1 MRIRRILC
9 LLLCAILCVP
19 LIAGCAKTDALDTD
33 TEGEEGKKTF
43 TIDVTGAGYTLAGTG
58 FTAVRTGTIP
68 KSLAA
73 ATVKPEGDAP
83 DDAIPTDAAFILTA
97 ASPTDESEIKK
108 HVSIYPAV
116 DYKVEKQSD
125 TVYKLTPQQPLEEG
139 AVYSIGV
146 GAEGKPAALRFAFQ
160 TETKFKLKSTLPADL
175 AVGVPVNT
183 GIELRFTKPVDGKNV
198 GDFIK
203 IEPEVKYSVRFYPD
217 GKTVVLI
224 PDDYLA
230 ENTVYNVTVEAGLA
244 ASPGETLES
253 GTTLK
258 FRTEAK
264 ASTTAEGR
272 IYISPSA
279 YELIFGTSQTPIYKW
294 WVYTSEGQEIKE
306 EDAQVKI
313 WRYPSVQALA
323 DAVKKM
329 AESRADIYFSGEEYK
344 YPTEGLEKIA
354 DYTSPITA
362 LEVNQYSRTNYIELR
377 TGGRGFYLCEV
388 TLTVKSS
395 GEPVTKTFQAIVQVT
410 DLRLYTEASEG
421 SLLLWVQGA
430 GGLDVSG
437 TSVSAE
443 LFSAPED
450 FHWNVDP
457 KETVY
462 TPANAKS
469 DKDGICYI
477 DSGENEYAYIIVEQ
491 GSDALF
497 RAASLYSYDTAKS
510 YFATVFTDREV
521 YFADDTVNFR
531 GYLRP
536 TRGGEMPK
544 RITVETNIGTKFSLP
559 VNADGSF
566 SGSYT
571 LEDFYGWGVN
581 FSFTDADGNSVENR
595 YIRVTQDEKPVYTAT
610 LSFDRPAY
618 NFGEDATLTLTAS
631 FFDGTPA
638 PGLKFELSSSYFSSG
653 VITLVTDEEGKA
665 TYTLKTGKV
674 NAYSTYPTSLYCSAQ
689 LSGYEGTSLYLYA
702 NALYF
707 HSDVYFAY
715 KHVDEEEGKGHILV
729 TLDKFD
735 AEKIAALTEGDE
747 IYGMDF
753 PQNLLAG
760 PAEGSVSVT
769 LAESWYEEIP
779 TGTVYDPI
787 SKTTSKTYRYEKR
800 DKTIESYTAKFT
812 DGKLKL
818 DYVENDTDHWLYY
831 TVTYKDTRGGNTYT
845 YTLNARDGSEWY
857 GPFMQDYKYYDLAY
871 DSSPKSVGDKT
882 EFTLKYGG
890 EPVNGGRLLYT
901 VYSDSRD
908 IVTVTGENNF
918 SLEYKAD
925 YIAGMQ
931 IFAVYFDGSDF
942 AYTGGT
948 SLSYDYEKNSSL
960 KLEITPDRDTYKP
973 GETATVT
980 VRVIDTATGK
990 PVTTGGVTL
999 AVVDEACFALG
1010 DQSVNPAAEFYGY
1023 IRVIPY
1029 VCRNMEIPLFM
1040 QAYGMG
1046 DGRVRSAAE
1055 TLAGMPAPM
1064 PGVNWDGAAGV
1075 TKDMSREEAAALQTA
1090 GGATGSVAIRQ
1101 TFLNNPLFATLDA
1114 KDGTATFTFTVPDN
1128 ITKWRLT
1135 AVAESETSTE
1145 PGGIKLGAATSQTV
1159 ATLPFFVS
1167 AYANSDYIAGDEV
1180 TVSARVFGTA
1190 LESGKE
1196 TAYTA
1201 TLTDANG
1208 KTVKT
1213 YEKTLAAGTQVFFSF
1228 GKLAEG
1234 SYSLTVTAVCGE
1246 YSDGVKLTFNVIKTG
1261 VLAPVFRN
1269 ILPGEIGT
1277 IKPAAYPVTL
1287 TFYNSVFDEWLRTAN
1302 FVMSRRSLRADSLA
1316 AYYAAGKA
1324 VVELMGGGEYLEQQL
1339 EEARNKLATYGS
1351 TLIPL
1356 LPYDTPGIELSA
1368 LISAAAPEALSD
1380 SRRAMLASEFR
1391 TRLEAGAD
1399 DDVEFAA
1406 LYLGL
1411 AATGEPVLT
1420 DLRYIAEHC
1429 ATMSLKAQL
1438 YICAAL
1444 AVIGDYASASALY
1457 SQVSDKYS
1465 GTAEDGSMFFADPA
1479 ASAEDRIAGAAAAL
1493 LTASLVARDDAD
1505 ALAKYIIT
1513 RTSSLELYVLQLA
1526 AYVRAYIPAEG
1537 KELSLTYQTADGGEH
1552 TETLTPYGC
1561 VSLTLDKAGLAGFK
1575 VISADDGVAVRVSY
1589 MGTLEEAMR
1598 GEKPTEEASLKK
1610 TITVYDA
1617 ARGLYKVKLDYK
1629 VTTNRDYS
1637 YFTLTDLIPSGGRYF
1652 YIEHSEYSNSNG
1664 YAYLYNV
1671 GQTMRGGI
1679 FVSNY
1684 TGKGDALSGR
1694 QTRTIT
1700 GSISYIIRVAI
1711 PGEYIAESAFMQNL
1725 ASSCYATSARQSITL
1740 K

>member
-9 LLLCAILCVP
+9 LVLCMVLCVP
-19 LIAGCAKTDALDTD
+19 LFAACANSGALDPDTD
-33 TEGEEGKKTF
+33 DEGNKKPF
-43 TIDVTGAGYTLAGTG
+43 TIDVSGAGYTLAGSS
-58 FTAVRTGTIP
+58 FKALRTGTIP
-68 KSLAA
+68 KALAA

-83 DDAIPTDAAFILTA
+83 DDAIPTDAAFILTT
-97 ASPTDESEIKK
+97 ASATDEAEIKK
-108 HVSIYPAV
+108 HISIYPAV

-125 TVYKLTPQQPLEEG
+125 TVYRLTPEQPLDEG

-146 GAEGKPAALRFAFQ
+146 GGEGQPAVLRFAFQ

-183 GIELRFTKPVDGKNV
+183 GIELRFTKPVDGKSI

-203 IEPEVKYSVRFYPD
+203 VEPEIKYTIKFYPD

-230 ENTVYNVTVEAGLA
+230 VNTVYTVTVDAELA
-244 ASPGETLES
+244 AVSGETLES
-253 GTTLK
+253 GTALK
-258 FRTEAK
+258 FRTEAEPT
-264 ASTTAEGR
+264 TTADGR
-272 IYISPSA
+272 VYISPEA
-279 YELIFGTSQTPIYKW
+279 NELIFGTSQTPVYKW

-313 WRYPSVQALA
+313 WRYPSAQVLA

-329 AESRADIYFSGEEYK
+329 AESRADIYFSGEEFK
-344 YPTEGLEKIA
+344 YPTDGLEKVA

-362 LEVNQYSRTNYIELR
+362 LENNQYSRKNYIELR
-377 TGGRGFYLCEV
+377 TEGRGFYLCEV
-388 TLTVKSS
+388 TLIVKSS
-395 GEPVTKTFQAIVQVT
+395 GEPVTRTFQVIVQVT

-437 TSVSAE
+437 TSVTAE
-443 LFSAPED
+443 LFSAPDD
-450 FHWNVDP
+450 FRWNVDP

-462 TPANAKS
+462 TPATAKAG
-469 DKDGICYI
+469 KDGICYI
-477 DSGENEYAYIIVEQ
+477 DTGENDFAYIIVQ
-491 GSDALF
+491 KGSDALF

-521 YFADDTVNFR
+521 YFADDTVNFH

-536 TRGGEMPK
+536 TRGGELPK
-544 RITVETNIGTKFSLP
+544 RITMETSVGTKVSLP

-566 SGSYT
+566 SGKYT

-581 FSFTDADGNSVENR
+581 FSFTDADGNSVANK
-595 YIRVTQDEKPVYTAT
+595 YIRVTQEEKPVYTAT

-638 PGLKFELSSSYFSSG
+638 PGLKFELNFNYFASG
-653 VITLVTDEEGKA
+653 VVTLVTDEEGKA
-665 TYTLKTGKV
+665 TYTLKTGAV

-689 LSGYEGTSLYLYA
+689 LTGYEGTSLYLNA

-707 HSDVYFAY
+707 HSDVHFAY
-715 KHVDEEEGKGHILV
+715 KHVDEDNGNGHILV

-735 AEKIAALTEGDE
+735 GEKIAALTTGDD
-747 IYGMDF
+747 IYGKDF

-800 DKTIESYTAKFT
+800 EKMLDSYTAKFAL
-812 DGKLKL
+812 GKLKL
-818 DYVENDTDHWLYY
+818 AYVESDSDHWLYY
-831 TVTYKDTRGGNTYT
+831 TVTYKDSRGRNTYSFT
-845 YTLNARDGSEWY
+845 INARDGSEWY
-857 GPFMQDYKYYDLAY
+857 GPYVQDRKYYELEY

-890 EPVNGGRLLYT
+890 EPVDGGRLLYT

-908 IVTVTGENNF
+908 IVAVTGENKF

-931 IFAVYFDGSDF
+931 LFAVYFDGSDF
-942 AYTGGT
+942 AYTGGAN
-948 SLSYDYEKNSSL
+948 LSYDYQKNSSL
-960 KLEITPDRDTYKP
+960 ELEITPDRDTYKP

-990 PVTTGGVTL
+990 PVTSGGVTL

-1010 DQSVNPAAEFYGY
+1010 EQNVDPAAEFYGY

-1029 VCRNMEIPLFM
+1029 VCRNVAMPLF
-1040 QAYGMG
+1040 QQPYFMG
-1046 DGRVRSAAE
+1046 DFGGRYGAE
-1055 TLAGMPAPM
+1055 SLAGMPAPM
-1064 PGVNWDGAAGV
+1064 PGANWDNAVKDAA
-1075 TKDMSREEAAALQTA
+1075 REEAATQAA
-1090 GGATGSVAIRQ
+1090 GTGNVAIRQ
-1101 TFLNNPLFATLDA
+1101 IFSDNPLFATLNTA
-1114 KDGTATFTFTVPDN
+1114 DGTAAFTFTVPDN

-1135 AVAESETSTE
+1135 AVAESETSGE
-1145 PGGIKLGAATSQTV
+1145 PGGVKLGAATSQTV
-1159 ATLPFFVS
+1159 VTLPFFVS
-1167 AYANSDYIAGDEV
+1167 AYANSYYIAGDEV

-1190 LESGKE
+1190 LESGLE
-1196 TAYTA
+1196 TAYMA

-1208 KTVKT
+1208 KTIKT
-1213 YEKTLAAGTQVFFSF
+1213 YERTAPAGTQVFFSF
-1228 GKLAEG
+1228 DKLGEG

-1246 YSDGVKLTFNVIKTG
+1246 YSDGVKLTFDVIKTG
-1261 VLAPVFRN
+1261 VLAPVFRE
-1269 ILPGEIGT
+1269 ILPSEIGT

-1287 TFYNSVFDEWLRTAN
+1287 TFYNSVFDEWLGAAN
-1302 FVMSRRSLRADSLA
+1302 LVMRQRSLRADSLA

-1324 VVELMGGGEYLEQQL
+1324 VIALMGGGEYLEQQL
-1339 EEARNKLATYGS
+1339 EEARDKLATYGS
-1351 TLIPL
+1351 TTVPL
-1356 LPYDTPGIELSA
+1356 LPYDTPDIELSA

-1399 DDVEFAA
+1399 DDVEFAT

-1429 ATMSLKAQL
+1429 SSMSLKAQL

-1444 AVIGDYASASALY
+1444 AVTGDYASASALY
-1457 SQVSDKYS
+1457 AQVREKYS
-1465 GTAEDGSMFFADPA
+1465 GTAEDGSMFFADPTD
-1479 ASAEDRIAGAAAAL
+1479 SAEDRIAGAAAAL
-1493 LTASLVARDDAD
+1493 PTASLVARDDAD
-1505 ALAKYIIT
+1505 ALAKYIIS

-1526 AYVRAYIPAEG
+1526 AYVRAFIPADG
-1537 KELSLTYQTADGGEH
+1537 KELTLTYATADGEEH

-1575 VISADDGVAVRVSY
+1575 VISADDGVAVRASY
-1589 MGTLEEAMR
+1589 MDTLDEAMR
-1598 GEKPTEEASLKK
+1598 NEKPTEEASLNK
-1610 TITVYDA
+1610 TVAVYDA
-1617 ARGLYKVKLDYK
+1617 SRGLYKVKLDYK
-1629 VTTNRDYS
+1629 VTTDRDYS

-1652 YIEHSEYSNSNG
+1652 YMEHSDYSSSTG

-1679 FVSNY
+1679 FVAND
-1684 TGKGDALSGR
+1684 TGKDDALSGR
-1694 QTRTIT
+1694 RTRTIT

-1711 PGEYIAESAFMQNL
+1711 PGEYIAEAAFMQNL
-1725 ASSCYATSARQSITL
+1725 SSGCYATSARQSITL